1 MKFSELILHDTF
13 KKFPFYPTDS
23 NHKRP
28 FLAVKNIN
36 LSQYSDNEDRKK
48 AIMKDKK

>member
-13 KKFPFYPTDS
+13 KNFPLYSSGP
-23 NHKRP
+23 NRKKP

-36 LSQYSDNEDRKK
+36 ISQYNDNEDRKK
-48 AIMKDKK
+48 AIIKDKK